1 MFCSCNMHNMQWKW
15 FSTHCD
21 AITSYDSCSC
31 IKIIPKDHSF
41 YYVLN
46 TFMVTLASPVCVILF
61 LSLDVNFNLPVSVLW
76 YNSSVFFFHNLLP
89 SVWDAYSIWT
99 SFVLSAS
106 IPWSIK
112 TLVHE
117 TLCFTGFIG
126 VVFHSAF
133 IKKIQIPLINQKCQR
148 ENWILGTPLDL
159 EQREIKKILQSL
171 PSGHHT
177 RFPILSF
184 DAKFP
189 SLTISQWLHKL
200 LNPNWI

>member
-31 IKIIPKDHSF
+31 IKIILKDHSF
-41 YYVLN
+41 YYVLT

-117 TLCFTGFIG
+117 TLWLMLYWLFRGRVPLSIYKEDSNSVDQSEVPKRELNSWHTLGPRAERNKENTAIPSKWTSYKVSYSFLWC
-126 VVFHSAF
+126 
-133 IKKIQIPLINQKCQR
+133 KI
-148 ENWILGTPLDL
+148 
-159 EQREIKKILQSL
+159 S
-171 PSGHHT
+171 
-177 RFPILSF
+177 
-184 DAKFP
+184 
-189 SLTISQWLHKL
+189 
-200 LNPNWI
+200 